1 MGAPCRAPHLKAP
14 SVAIMNSL
22 QYETF
27 TYDVTREK
35 YVAAIPILAFIEL
48 IGMPRP

>member
-35 YVAAIPILAFIEL
+35 IRCSHSNTRIY
-48 IGMPRP
+48 